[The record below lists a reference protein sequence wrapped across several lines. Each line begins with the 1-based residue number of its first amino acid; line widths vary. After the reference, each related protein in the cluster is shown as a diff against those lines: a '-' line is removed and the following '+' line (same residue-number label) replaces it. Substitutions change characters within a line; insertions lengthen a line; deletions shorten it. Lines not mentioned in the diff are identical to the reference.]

1 MNRWEGLDEFV
12 AVAECGQFTA
22 AAERLCLSSSQ
33 VSRQIARLEE
43 RLQTRLFYRSTRRVA
58 LTEAGQTFLQH
69 CQRLQDAR
77 EEALRAVGD
86 LGSEPKGLLRMTC
99 AVAYGERFIVPL
111 VTDFMS
117 RHPQLRVDIELSN
130 RTLDLLHEGLDLA
143 IRLGRLQESRLVA
156 TRLAPRQM
164 YLCAAPGYLQRY
176 GRPHSLSELAR
187 HNCLVGSSEVWNFQ
201 LNGRESAL
209 RVQGNWRCN
218 SGQAVLD
225 AALRGLGLC
234 QLPDYYVLEHLRS
247 GAWYPCWQATSH
259 RTRRCGRSI
268 RSSGTCRPRFASW
281 STFLNRAWH
290 KAANTARNNRLQ
302 PQGDLQ
308 QRTTRPTSRVKP
320 PVIRPTLSQQ

>member
-22 AAERLCLSSSQ
+22 AAERLSLSSSQ

-111 VTDFMS
+111 VTDFMVL
-117 RHPQLRVDIELSN
+117 HPQLRVDIELSN

-143 IRLGRLQESRLVA
+143 IRLGRLQDSRLVA

-164 YLCAAPGYLQRY
+164 YLCAAPAYLQRY

-187 HNCLVGSSEVWNFQ
+187 HNCLIGSSDLWSFQ
-201 LNGRESAL
+201 ASGRDSSL

-218 SGQAVLD
+218 SGQAVLE
-225 AALRGLGLC
+225 AALRGIGLC

-247 GAWYPCWQATSH
+247 GALVSLLDNQQPPDTAVWALYP
-259 RTRRCGRSI
+259 
-268 RSSGTCRPRFASW
+268 
-281 STFLNRAWH
+281 
-290 KAANTARNNRLQ
+290 
-302 PQGDLQ
+302 Q
-308 QRTTRPTSRVKP
+308 QRH
-320 PVIRPTLSQQ
+320 LSPKVRQLVEFLKQGLAQRSEYR

>member
-22 AAERLCLSSSQ
+22 AAERLGLSSSQ

-43 RLQTRLFYRSTRRVA
+43 RLHTRLFYRTTRKVA

-77 EEALRAVGD
+77 EEALNAIGD

-111 VTDFMS
+111 VTTFMA
-117 RHPQLRVDIELSN
+117 RHPRLSVEIELSN
-130 RTLDLLHEGLDLA
+130 RTLDLVQDGFDIA
-143 IRLGRLQESRLVA
+143 IRLGRLQDSRMLA
-156 TRLAPRQM
+156 TRLAPRRM
-164 YLCAAPGYLQRY
+164 YLCASADYLQRY

-187 HNCLVGSSEVWNFQ
+187 HNCLIGSSDVWSFQ
-201 LNGRESAL
+201 LEGREASQ
-209 RVQGNWRCN
+209 RINGNWRCN

-225 AALRGLGLC
+225 AALAGLGLC

-247 GAWYPCWQATSH
+247 GALVSLLDNHQP
-259 RTRRCGRSI
+259 
-268 RSSGTCRPRFASW
+268 P
-281 STFLNRAWH
+281 
-290 KAANTARNNRLQ
+290 NTAVWALY
-302 PQGDLQ
+302 PQ
-308 QRTTRPTSRVKP
+308 QRHLSPKVRQLIDALRYGLAQRPEYA
-320 PVIRPTLSQQ
+320 

>member
-12 AVAECGQFTA
+12 AVAECGQFSA
-22 AAERLCLSSSQ
+22 AAQRLGLSSSQ
-33 VSRQIARLEE
+33 VSRQVARLEE
-43 RLQTRLFYRSTRRVA
+43 RLQSRLFYRSTRRVV

-77 EEALRAVGD
+77 EEALRAVSD
-86 LGSEPKGLLRMTC
+86 LGGEPKGLLRMTC

-111 VTDFMS
+111 VTDFMC

-143 IRLGRLQESRLVA
+143 IRLGRLQDSRLVA

-164 YLCAAPGYLQRY
+164 YLCAAPAYLQRY

-187 HNCLVGSSEVWNFQ
+187 HNCLIGSSEQWSFQ
-201 LNGRESAL
+201 LDGRDTSL

-218 SGQAVLD
+218 SGQAVLE

-247 GAWYPCWQATSH
+247 GALVSLLDNQQPPDTAVWALYP
-259 RTRRCGRSI
+259 
-268 RSSGTCRPRFASW
+268 
-281 STFLNRAWH
+281 
-290 KAANTARNNRLQ
+290 
-302 PQGDLQ
+302 Q
-308 QRTTRPTSRVKP
+308 QRH
-320 PVIRPTLSQQ
+320 LSPKVRQLVDFLKQGLAQRQEYR

>member
-22 AAERLCLSSSQ
+22 AAERLSLSSSQ

-58 LTEAGQTFLQH
+58 LTEAGQTFLHH

-111 VTDFMS
+111 VTDFMVQ
-117 RHPQLRVDIELSN
+117 HPQLRVDIELSN
-130 RTLDLLHEGLDLA
+130 RTLDLLHDGLDLA
-143 IRLGRLQESRLVA
+143 IRLGRLQDSRLVA
-156 TRLAPRQM
+156 ARLAPRQM
-164 YLCAAPGYLQRY
+164 YLCAAPSYLQRY
-176 GRPHSLSELAR
+176 GRPHSLSELSQ
-187 HNCLVGSSEVWNFQ
+187 HNCLIGSSDLWSFQ
-201 LNGRESAL
+201 TSGSDATV

-218 SGQAVLD
+218 SGQAVLE
-225 AALRGLGLC
+225 AALRGIGLC

-247 GAWYPCWQATSH
+247 GALVSLLDNQQPPDTAVWALYP
-259 RTRRCGRSI
+259 
-268 RSSGTCRPRFASW
+268 
-281 STFLNRAWH
+281 
-290 KAANTARNNRLQ
+290 
-302 PQGDLQ
+302 Q
-308 QRTTRPTSRVKP
+308 QRH
-320 PVIRPTLSQQ
+320 LSPKVRQLVDFLKQGLGERREYRKD